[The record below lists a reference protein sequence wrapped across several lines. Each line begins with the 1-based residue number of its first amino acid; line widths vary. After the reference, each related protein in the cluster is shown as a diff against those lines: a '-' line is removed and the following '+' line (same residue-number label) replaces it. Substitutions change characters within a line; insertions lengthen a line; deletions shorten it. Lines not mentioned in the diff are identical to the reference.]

1 MDVGEYFCLHPTT
14 THAAV
19 AYLDR
24 LHLSKFS
31 RHEWQMLAV
40 SCILIAGE
48 EYDLD
53 PDPDPAQSLACSC
66 DIFLLQIQ
74 IMPHLRQLK

>member
-48 EYDLD
+48 KTIILALLYAAVTCSSYRHKRFPIYDAL
-53 PDPDPAQSLACSC
+53 SC
-66 DIFLLQIQ
+66 CTVV
-74 IMPHLRQLK
+74 